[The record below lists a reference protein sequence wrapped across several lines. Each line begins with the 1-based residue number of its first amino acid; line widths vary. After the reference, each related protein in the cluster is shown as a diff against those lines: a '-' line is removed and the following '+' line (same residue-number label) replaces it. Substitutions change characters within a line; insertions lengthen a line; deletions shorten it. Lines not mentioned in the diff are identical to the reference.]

1 MVESPNG
8 PGRTVMAAWPDSL
21 RAAAL
26 VNIQVTRRPEAISYE
41 EVRSPVPFATL
52 SVPTA
57 RARLRRQGYRTTSI
71 SMDFVSGNGFV
82 QNLGGVAAD
91 ESIMVTMAQAW
102 DSRAAGAPGKRAQE
116 VLAKCLPRT
125 KFPAY

>member
-1 MVESPNG
+1 M
-8 PGRTVMAAWPDSL
+8 
-21 RAAAL
+21 
-26 VNIQVTRRPEAISYE
+26 TRRPEAISYE